1 MENKRIHRPEMEVR
15 DLCFAYGKNR
25 VLKGINLQVEKG
37 KITTIMGA
45 NGCGKST
52 LFNVM
57 TKNLVP
63 MGGQVFLRGKNIWN
77 LGQKEYARQV
87 AIVHQH
93 NTAPGDMT
101 VRELIRL
108 GRTPY
113 KEIFHGH
120 KHCKMPE
127 ENMDEDYVDWAMKV
141 TGVDELKDREMA
153 RLSGGQRQ
161 RVWIAMALAQDT
173 KILFLDEPT
182 TYLDI
187 RYQIEILEL
196 VQKLNRNYG
205 ITIIMVLHDIN
216 QAIAFSHCI
225 IGLKNGKVQVCGL
238 PKDVITKENL
248 KSLYGISLSVT
259 EEGGEKVVVV
269 SRRDGETPRNK
280 EVIARPR
287 AFGQKKEAEE
297 EKKKSPKNKRKKSR
311 SKVVRALWAALGCVC
326 LTLGTVG
333 VVLPILPTVPFY
345 LVTIFCFAKSSD
357 RLYQWFTD
365 TKLYHKH
372 LENFVK
378 HRAMTVKTKAAIMIS
393 VTAVMAFGFIMMHSV
408 PIGRIILACVWVMHL
423 IIFLFVIKTISR
435 EEEERLKK
443 IDGKNDIGE
452 SVNYD

>member
-1 MENKRIHRPEMEVR
+1 M
-15 DLCFAYGKNR
+15 
-25 VLKGINLQVEKG
+25 
-37 KITTIMGA
+37 
-45 NGCGKST
+45 
-52 LFNVM
+52 
-57 TKNLVP
+57 
-63 MGGQVFLRGKNIWN
+63 
-77 LGQKEYARQV
+77 
-87 AIVHQH
+87 
-93 NTAPGDMT
+93 
-101 VRELIRL
+101 
-108 GRTPY
+108 
-113 KEIFHGH
+113 
-120 KHCKMPE
+120 
-127 ENMDEDYVDWAMKV
+127 
-141 TGVDELKDREMA
+141 
-153 RLSGGQRQ
+153 
-161 RVWIAMALAQDT
+161 
-173 KILFLDEPT
+173 
-182 TYLDI
+182 
-187 RYQIEILEL
+187 
-196 VQKLNRNYG
+196 
-205 ITIIMVLHDIN
+205 
-216 QAIAFSHCI
+216 
-225 IGLKNGKVQVCGL
+225 
-238 PKDVITKENL
+238 
-248 KSLYGISLSVT
+248 
-259 EEGGEKVVVV
+259 
-269 SRRDGETPRNK
+269 
-280 EVIARPR
+280 IARPR